1 MKIRLTNCDPK
12 RRDEIRAAIKFYAQK
27 LFSERMKS
35 NLEFHVWFV
44 NGMLKREK
52 NRGEIY
58 PYIDGRRIRRFRF
71 RIAADTTLQD
81 QLMAIAHEMAH
92 AKQYALGEMRD
103 IGIRWTR
110 WHDRK
115 ILDEN
120 IPYWDR
126 PWEIDA
132 RGWETGLY
140 AQWQLTQG
148 KDNI

>member
-12 RRDEIRAAIKFYAQK
+12 RRDKFRAAIKFYAQK
-27 LFSERMKS
+27 LFSDRLRP
-35 NLEFHVWFV
+35 NLEFRVQFV
-44 NGMLKREK
+44 PNMLKDEK
-52 NRGEIY
+52 TRGEIHAR
-58 PYIDGRRIRRFRF
+58 IDGKRIRRFRI
-71 RIAADTTLQD
+71 RVAEDTTVQD

-92 AKQYALGEMRD
+92 AKQYALDEMRD
-103 IGIRWTR
+103 IGIHWTR

-115 ILDEN
+115 ILDES
-120 IPYWDR
+120 IEYWDR